1 MDWGKRIFPRG
12 YRVVLHHSYVG
23 SAVLS
28 LCGIGKIVDSY
39 AGDLSSH
46 TATADGTVVVNRLKT
61 QNATVTVEIP
71 QNSIGDQFMRKW
83 IKYLRNAKSEKYLLT
98 TLTITDPSGGPT
110 LTMTGVTPQKT
121 PDRTYDRTS
130 SNLTYTLLAAEVTEQ

>member
-1 MDWGKRIFPRG
+1 MSVNVYSLADT
-12 YRVVLHHSYVG
+12 RVVLHHSNVG

-28 LCGIGKIVDSY
+28 LCGIGKIVVSY
-39 AGDLSSH
+39 SGDLSSH
-46 TATADGTVVVNRLKT
+46 TTTADGSVVVNRLKT

-83 IKYLRNAKSEKYLLT
+83 IRYLRTCVAERYLIT
-98 TLTITDPSGGPT
+98 TLTITDASGGPT
-110 LTMTGVTPQKT
+110 ITMTGVTPQKS

-130 SNLTYTLLAAEVTEQ
+130 SNVTYTLLAANVTEQ

>member
-1 MDWGKRIFPRG
+1 MAYNIYSLADT
-12 YRVVLHHSYVG
+12 RVVLYHPYVG

-28 LCGIGKIVDSY
+28 LCGIGKLVISY

-46 TATADGTVVVNRLKT
+46 TTTADGSVVVNRLKT
-61 QNATVTVEIP
+61 QNATVTIEIP

-83 IKYLRNAKSEKYLLT
+83 VKYLRNCSGERYLLS
-98 TLTITDPSGGPT
+98 TLTLTDSSGGPT
-110 LTMTGVTPQKT
+110 LTMSGVTPQKS

-130 SNLTYTLLAAEVTEQ
+130 SNLTYTLLAANVTEQ

>member
-1 MDWGKRIFPRG
+1 MSYNIYSLADT
-12 YRVVLHHSYVG
+12 RVVLYHPHVG
-23 SAVLS
+23 TAILS
-28 LCGIGKIVDSY
+28 LCGIGKIVVSY

-46 TATADGTVVVNRLKT
+46 TATADGSVVVNRLRT

-83 IKYLRNAKSEKYLLT
+83 IKYLRNTQSEKYLLS

-110 LTMTGVTPQKT
+110 ITMTGVTPQKT

>member
-1 MDWGKRIFPRG
+1 MSYNIYSLADT
-12 YRVVLHHSYVG
+12 RVVLYHPYVG
-23 SAVLS
+23 TAILS
-28 LCGIGKIVDSY
+28 LCGIGKIVVSY

-110 LTMTGVTPQKT
+110 ITMTGVTPQKT